1 MKNNL
6 GLFKKVLC
14 VSNSLTPVQLFA
26 TPWTVARQAPLSM
39 EFSSQ
44 QFWSD
49 CHFHLQVTF
58 LTQGLNLGLLHC
70 RQTLYHLSIKEE
82 GYMRTLKLIYTH

>member
-1 MKNNL
+1 
-6 GLFKKVLC
+6 
-14 VSNSLTPVQLFA
+14 
-26 TPWTVARQAPLSM
+26 M
-39 EFSSQ
+39 EFSRQ
-44 QFWSD
+44 EFWSD
-49 CHFHLQVTF
+49 CHFHLQVIF